1 MPCSRNDNVGGSDNY
16 DLGYDYHVAA
26 RDDLHTANYNHTRRL
41 DLHTS
46 RHHNY
51 TCSHDYDRRLDYDA
65 SRHHHNATCHHH
77 VDARSVSL
85 PKSPTYLRSVAYRRL
100 RRRRRPT
107 MRHDRGARPTDSTI
121 ELLVASSVQ
130 TRVVRV

>member
-65 SRHHHNATCHHH
+65 SRHHHNATCHNH
-77 VDARSVSL
+77 VDARYVSL
-85 PKSPTYLRSVAYRRL
+85 VNRRRILRSVAF
-100 RRRRRPT
+100 RRRRRPL
-107 MRHDRGARPTDSTI
+107 RCDRRRDHSTI
-121 ELLVASSVQ
+121 GTNVYRHVGAVHQ
-130 TRVVRV
+130 VGHGV